1 MKRATSAERET
12 PKRRR
17 KSRARCTT
25 SPSSRQGTNK
35 SLSIGEAK
43 ASSELF
49 QKAIH
54 SRKMAAPNEPFP
66 IAHSALQPAAELSE
80 KPPASSRLEN
90 LESVVH
96 KLRSSSGSADMDMS
110 DDEPPVR
117 DKLTTAR
124 KASPDK
130 RRDKEE
136 RQKDDGEEALMTI
149 DEYSVEKES
158 DKGGD
163 QTETM
168 DLEIVA
174 PKTPEPKM
182 GADEPKAED
191 VKVVATATPRR
202 GTGASADDAM
212 ELDPSPSAQLEH
224 EHQLSQQVASSQAS
238 SGQDDTPDD
247 VGTVVTSEWL
257 LQKLAGLTPDTLSSG
272 RDAIIQEL
280 QDMKGEIER
289 LPRAEM
295 QSQHAGNPAA
305 RRLQMVDTLIA
316 PQLTKLPP
324 HTWRIYKSKL
334 LRLCAGSV
342 IHNMDHRQ
350 RLEKVKEIVYLPEE
364 MELVRKGDTGRIA
377 CAIRVCATVTEI
389 LGRDDEIVPQEMAEW
404 VTAELKD
411 LLWKAKVTSV
421 WRKYWPET
429 SDVETA

>member
-1 MKRATSAERET
+1 
-12 PKRRR
+12 
-17 KSRARCTT
+17 
-25 SPSSRQGTNK
+25 
-35 SLSIGEAK
+35 
-43 ASSELF
+43 
-49 QKAIH
+49 
-54 SRKMAAPNEPFP
+54 
-66 IAHSALQPAAELSE
+66 
-80 KPPASSRLEN
+80 
-90 LESVVH
+90 
-96 KLRSSSGSADMDMS
+96 MDIS

-117 DKLTTAR
+117 DKLTTTR

-136 RQKDDGEEALMTI
+136 RQKDDGKETLMTI
-149 DEYSVEKES
+149 DESSVEKKS

-163 QTETM
+163 QNGTTE
-168 DLEIVA
+168 LEIVA

-191 VKVVATATPRR
+191 VKVVATPRQ
-202 GTGASADDAM
+202 GTVASADDAM

-224 EHQLSQQVASSQAS
+224 EHQLSQQVASSQAAS
-238 SGQDDTPDD
+238 SEDDTPDD
-247 VGTVVTSEWL
+247 VETVVTSGWL
-257 LQKLAGLTPDTLSSG
+257 LQRLAGLTPDTLSSG

-280 QDMKGEIER
+280 QDMRGEIER

-305 RRLQMVDTLIA
+305 QRLQMVDTLLA

-324 HTWRIYKSKL
+324 PAWRAYKSKL

-377 CAIRVCATVTEI
+377 CAVRVCATVTEI
-389 LGRDDEIVPQEMAEW
+389 LGRDDEIVPEEMAEW
-404 VTAELKD
+404 VAAELKD

-421 WRKYWPET
+421 WRKYWPEKSDVVT
-429 SDVETA
+429 SDVKTA